1 MLAIKIRCRCGQKYL
16 FDVEPVNGRMHYAVF
31 CPVCGLD
38 GTETANHLIAEQ
50 LAAQGGS
57 GPALRLDCREPE
69 PTVVPALPRDLR
81 TTSRT
86 RPASAPR
93 RWNKWALVAV
103 GCVLILI
110 AGGAAFGLRILSEN
124 RTRATI
130 TAYAADGLPHSAA
143 ELNAWYTEPA
153 TGQNAATV
161 FSQGFDVM
169 AIGNS
174 SGSTLPL
181 LGNGKV
187 PALGVSLSPNTK
199 ASLSSFLHANK
210 GALQLFAE
218 GAKLEQSRYPVD
230 LSLGVETPLPHLG
243 KLRSAAKMLALS
255 AMLHADSNNG
265 PAAANEV
272 LVALAVVR
280 SIEAEPAL
288 FSQQVRAISMSTVL
302 AALEQTV
309 NRSTL
314 KSESL
319 AALATRFQRAENWDA
334 GGDGFTRGLV
344 AERASSLALL
354 HSPQKI
360 IEIVSSP
367 GFEVP
372 ASQRDAIVARL
383 QKKDKLTDEEA
394 FLENAYRQLLS
405 ARKEPLP
412 ARLKLDDMIR
422 EASAQAGR
430 KNLPISQW
438 MLSGLAGRPSKEA
451 CSLASSRLAVVAIAL
466 EQFRA
471 AHENR
476 YPQAL
481 AELTP
486 AHLAALPADPFDGQ
500 PLHYKTK
507 SSGYTL
513 YSIGPD
519 LKDDGGERKGE
530 KGGDIVFEVIAPAKP
545 ALP

>member
-1 MLAIKIRCRCGQKYL
+1 
-16 FDVEPVNGRMHYAVF
+16 
-31 CPVCGLD
+31 
-38 GTETANHLIAEQ
+38 
-50 LAAQGGS
+50 
-57 GPALRLDCREPE
+57 
-69 PTVVPALPRDLR
+69 
-81 TTSRT
+81 
-86 RPASAPR
+86 
-93 RWNKWALVAV
+93 
-103 GCVLILI
+103 
-110 AGGAAFGLRILSEN
+110 
-124 RTRATI
+124 
-130 TAYAADGLPHSAA
+130 
-143 ELNAWYTEPA
+143 
-153 TGQNAATV
+153 
-161 FSQGFDVM
+161 M

-187 PALGVSLSPNTK
+187 PPLGVPLSASTK
-199 ASLSSFLHANK
+199 ASLGSFLRANK
-210 GALQLFAE
+210 AALQLFTD

-230 LSLGVETPLPHLG
+230 LTLGVETTFPHLG

-255 AMLHADSNNG
+255 AMLHADANDG
-265 PAAANEV
+265 PGAANDV

-280 SIEAEPAL
+280 SIEAEPAVV
-288 FSQQVRAISMSTVL
+288 SQQMRAISMATVL
-302 AALEQTV
+302 TALEQTA

-314 KSESL
+314 KSEFL
-319 AALATRFQRAENWDA
+319 AALAARFQRAENWDA

-344 AERASSLALL
+344 AERASCLALL
-354 HSPQKI
+354 RAPQKL
-360 IEIVSSP
+360 IELVSAP
-367 GFEVP
+367 GFDVP

-383 QKKDKLTDEEA
+383 QKKEKLTDEET

-412 ARLKLDDMIR
+412 ARLKLEGMIR
-422 EASAQAGR
+422 EATAEAGR
-430 KNLPISQW
+430 KKLPIAQW

-451 CSLASSRLAVVAIAL
+451 CSLASARLALVAIAL

-476 YPQAL
+476 YPGAL

-486 AHLAALPADPFDGQ
+486 ALLALLPADPFDGQ
-500 PLHYKTK
+500 SLRYKTK

-519 LKDDGGERKGE
+519 LKDDGGE
-530 KGGDIVFEVIAPAKP
+530 KGGDIVFELIAPARQ